1 MVGHWDL
8 ADSFR
13 HLIAPD
19 RMVHALLFQTM
30 IPIDA
35 KQQADQ
41 GNDYVYGIVKETQD
55 VEHAE
60 QIDDAQYD
68 DISCS
73 SSPSTLLTANTFIP
87 TPSKELIKSNIANI
101 KSVKQVNVSISESK
115 STNIIA
121 TAFSCEATCLHQLTY
136 KLQHRDE
143 DYRQF
148 DLDKLDVV
156 LNPSGVL
163 KIQCTILLNGLEGS
177 LDYPSWL
184 QVIFDNVMQKCRF
197 KPANKQNE
205 EKGLYHYQV
214 EKAFVTTPISYVL
227 DKQAPY
233 GTLDTLEVLLDF
245 SSPKTK
251 EFHANWKRKLTL
263 DIMSDYMEEVLIML
277 LIKKTCHLYPLIF
290 SSAYA
295 KRLTQS
301 LPYLPHIARSLQQ
314 IYVTSRSTMSVTN
327 HAFSESIEQ
336 KMDMIQKN
344 VDIMHPFK
352 MDEEPTSTATEDKIK
367 AITQNDTI
375 SEQLT
380 LGMYYSLRNDSKAK
394 PNAHT
399 TYIDP
404 PNALCSIARLWSVTC
419 STSNNDDDLM

>member
-1 MVGHWDL
+1 
-8 ADSFR
+8 
-13 HLIAPD
+13 
-19 RMVHALLFQTM
+19 M
-30 IPIDA
+30 IPIDG
-35 KQQADQ
+35 KQQANQ
-41 GNDYVYGIVKETQD
+41 SNAYVHRLIEETQD
-55 VEHAE
+55 VEQEE
-60 QIDDAQYD
+60 QIDGV
-68 DISCS
+68 SCA

-87 TPSKELIKSNIANI
+87 TPSQELIKSSIANT
-101 KSVKQVNVSISESK
+101 KSVKHVNVSIPESK
-115 STNIIA
+115 STNIM
-121 TAFSCEATCLHQLTY
+121 TTVFSCEATCLHHLTY
-136 KLQHRDE
+136 RLQNRHK

-148 DLDKLDVV
+148 ELDKLDIV
-156 LNPSGVL
+156 LSPSGVL
-163 KIQCTILLNGLEGS
+163 NIQFTLLLNGLEDS
-177 LDYPSWL
+177 LDYPSWF

-205 EKGLYHYQV
+205 EKGLYRYQV
-214 EKAFVTTPISYVL
+214 EKSFVTTPISYVL
-227 DKQAPY
+227 DKQASY
-233 GTLDTLEVLLDF
+233 GTLDTLEFLLDF
-245 SSPKTK
+245 TSPKAK

-263 DIMSDYMEEVLIML
+263 EIMSDYMEDVLTML

-301 LPYLPHIARSLQQ
+301 LSYLPHIAKSLQQ

-344 VDIMHPFK
+344 VDIMCPFK
-352 MDEEPTSTATEDKIK
+352 INEKPASTATEDKIK
-367 AITQNDTI
+367 AITQNDSI

-399 TYIDP
+399 TAIDP

-419 STSNNDDDLM
+419 STGNNDDDLM

>member
-1 MVGHWDL
+1 
-8 ADSFR
+8 
-13 HLIAPD
+13 
-19 RMVHALLFQTM
+19 M
-30 IPIDA
+30 IPIDE

-41 GNDYVYGIVKETQD
+41 GKDYLYRITEGTQD
-55 VEHAE
+55 VEHTE
-60 QIDDAQYD
+60 QMDDTQDD
-68 DISCS
+68 DISYASC
-73 SSPSTLLTANTFIP
+73 PSTLLTANTFVP
-87 TPSKELIKSNIANI
+87 TPSKELIKSNTSNI
-101 KSVKQVNVSISESK
+101 KSAKQVNASMPESK
-115 STNIIA
+115 SMNIMT
-121 TAFSCEATCLHQLTY
+121 TAFSCEATCLHHLTY
-136 KLQHRDE
+136 KLQNRDE

-148 DLDKLDVV
+148 DLDKLDIV

-163 KIQCTILLNGLEGS
+163 KIQCTLLLNGLEGS
-177 LDYPSWL
+177 LDYPSWF

-197 KPANKQNE
+197 KSANKQNE
-205 EKGLYHYQV
+205 EKGHYRYQV

-227 DKQAPY
+227 DRQAPY

-263 DIMSDYMEEVLIML
+263 ETMSEYLEDVLTML

-301 LPYLPHIARSLQQ
+301 LSYLPHIAKSLQQ

-336 KMDMIQKN
+336 KMDIIQKN
-344 VDIMHPFK
+344 VGIMRPFK
-352 MDEEPTSTATEDKIK
+352 TDEEPTAASTEDKVK
-367 AITQNDTI
+367 AITKNDTI

-394 PNAHT
+394 PNTNAT
-399 TYIDP
+399 AIDP

-419 STSNNDDDLM
+419 STGTHDDDLM

>member
-1 MVGHWDL
+1 MVGHWDF

-13 HLIAPD
+13 HLTAPD
-19 RMVHALLFQTM
+19 HLNDEEHR
-30 IPIDA
+30 
-35 KQQADQ
+35 ADH
-41 GNDYVYGIVKETQD
+41 GNDYVYDIVEETQD
-55 VEHAE
+55 VKHTD
-60 QIDDAQYD
+60 QIDAAQYGD
-68 DISCS
+68 VSS
-73 SSPSTLLTANTFIP
+73 ASSPSTLLTANTFVP
-87 TPSKELIKSNIANI
+87 TPSKNVVKSNIANI
-101 KSVKQVNVSISESK
+101 KSVKQVNVSVPESK
-115 STNIIA
+115 SMNIMT
-121 TAFSCEATCLHQLTY
+121 TAFSCEATCLHHLTY

-148 DLDKLDVV
+148 DLDKLDIV
-156 LNPSGVL
+156 LNPSGIL
-163 KIQCTILLNGLEGS
+163 NIQCTLLLNGLEGS

-184 QVIFDNVMQKCRF
+184 HVIFDNVMQKCRF
-197 KPANKQNE
+197 KSASKQNGE
-205 EKGLYHYQV
+205 NGHYRYQV

-233 GTLDTLEVLLDF
+233 GTLDTVEVLLDF

-263 DIMSDYMEEVLIML
+263 DIMSEYMEEVLTML

-301 LPYLPHIARSLQQ
+301 LSYLPHIARSLQQ

-327 HAFSESIEQ
+327 HSFSESIEQ

-344 VDIMHPFK
+344 VDIMRPFK
-352 MDEEPTSTATEDKIK
+352 TEEEPTSSATEDKMK

-394 PNAHT
+394 PKPNLGT
-399 TYIDP
+399 TGIDP

-419 STSNNDDDLM
+419 STGSNDDDLM